1 MRRPVLLDSKQVE
14 IEFLLASVDTSETN
28 DVRSDKAHKVSL
40 VSIERLV
47 DGPLR
52 SKISWSGG
60 EIGYSV
66 LIDAR

>member
-52 SKISWSGG
+52 SKISWRKEKSA
-60 EIGYSV
+60 I
-66 LIDAR
+66 LF